1 MKIRPHVSALGKPG
15 AAKGNVVTDPKYN
28 SRLFQ
33 PCLRE
38 HGIENCATLGST
50 VPSTTLLS
58 ASCRSSAMVR

>member
-1 MKIRPHVSALGKPG
+1 MKIRPHMSALCKPG

-38 HGIENCATLGST
+38 HGVENCHPWFNRAKYHPTIS
-50 VPSTTLLS
+50 VLL
-58 ASCRSSAMVR
+58 